1 MSSEI
6 CQNWKKKHKKI
17 TLYGF
22 LEERNSFYNGLKS
35 FFAYDMIQENRNRAR
50 AGKPGVYTEV
60 VEEGGRMANRAR
72 IEDICERL
80 QLSKATVSKALNGY
94 DSVREETRAR
104 VLACARE
111 IGYAP
116 SGFNPDIRARFTR
129 VGFTMASLVSNPE
142 GITPYQPLMNA
153 LTKELEQY
161 HYETVLI
168 PPSVLQEQSVPY
180 EQAMRGLNLDCVFL
194 TGLRLDDPYYRQLQ
208 TTELPT
214 VLWDMSIPNPFVH
227 SVCSNSTEGMRMAAA
242 HLIGLGHRRIGLIMG
257 HRQAQVSLQ
266 RRDGYVL
273 ALADAGI
280 PLDPGLI
287 FEGDFSETSG
297 AVGFYHLMEKGVT
310 GILCVSDATALGVC
324 RAAAARGI
332 RIPEEL
338 SVVGYDNTALT
349 GYTNPALTSV
359 DQHPEEIGRVIATMI
374 HAMMRGRPIGDTVL
388 RPSLAVR
395 GSTAA
400 LYRENM
406 ASP

>member
-1 MSSEI
+1 
-6 CQNWKKKHKKI
+6 
-17 TLYGF
+17 
-22 LEERNSFYNGLKS
+22 
-35 FFAYDMIQENRNRAR
+35 
-50 AGKPGVYTEV
+50 
-60 VEEGGRMANRAR
+60 
-72 IEDICERL
+72 
-80 QLSKATVSKALNGY
+80 
-94 DSVREETRAR
+94 
-104 VLACARE
+104 
-111 IGYAP
+111 
-116 SGFNPDIRARFTR
+116 
-129 VGFTMASLVSNPE
+129 
-142 GITPYQPLMNA
+142 
-153 LTKELEQY
+153 
-161 HYETVLI
+161 
-168 PPSVLQEQSVPY
+168 
-180 EQAMRGLNLDCVFL
+180 
-194 TGLRLDDPYYRQLQ
+194 
-208 TTELPT
+208 
-214 VLWDMSIPNPFVH
+214 
-227 SVCSNSTEGMRMAAA
+227 MAAA

-266 RRDGYVL
+266 WRDGYVL

-400 LYRENM
+400 
-406 ASP
+406 PGIHP